1 MVEDDMERGEPSA
14 TPLAEH
20 NAGSDRDLEAS
31 PRASQRAEPREEISS
46 DKQKE
51 EEEVGVKGTPPV
63 SDPLEALPAE
73 LRDPPRGEPFPGISA
88 NVTKWKHLKEGGMV
102 LSTALKNRRDFCN
115 PHMMSMMIEYNDID
129 QYGSNYNPELWDPK
143 QIPPEDFV
151 GALEKEYMEVRASF
165 PCERVCPQH
174 PRKWGACLPR
184 LSEEQRPQMA
194 KKRTEE
200 QRAKGK
206 IDYVSG
212 GVQTS
217 EIPAGKALSS
227 GQATSVSAAAAA
239 AVAKARAATLSQQ
252 QQQASRPKKASR
264 WSAPPNP
271 IAK

>member
-151 GALEKEYMEVRASF
+151 GALEKEYME
-165 PCERVCPQH
+165 
-174 PRKWGACLPR
+174 
-184 LSEEQRPQMA
+184 MA